1 MAPARAIALLALA
14 GAGLSIA
21 GWLAPLARDGG
32 LAGMAA
38 LVLLLAPLAAGL
50 RGLALGRVRAA
61 RWLSLAL
68 PFYGALFLVGA
79 AGDPAAR
86 GWATAGAFCVALA
99 FGAAVGWVR
108 RGAPGAR
115 QQ

>member
-1 MAPARAIALLALA
+1 MAPARVIALLALA
-14 GAGLSIA
+14 GTALCIA
-21 GWLAPLARDGG
+21 GWLAPTARSSWTGI
-32 LAGMAA
+32 AAVAA
-38 LVLLLAPLAAGL
+38 LLLPLVAGF
-50 RGLALGRVRAA
+50 RGLALARARTA

-79 AGDPAAR
+79 AGNPAAR
-86 GWATAGAFCVALA
+86 GWAAAGAFCVALA

-115 QQ
+115 TR